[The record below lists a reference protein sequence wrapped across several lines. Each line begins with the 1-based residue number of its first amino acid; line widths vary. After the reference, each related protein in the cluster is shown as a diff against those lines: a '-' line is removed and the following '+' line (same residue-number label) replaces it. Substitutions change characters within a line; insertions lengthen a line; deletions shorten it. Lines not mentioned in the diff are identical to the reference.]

1 MSDYAVRV
9 EGLVKR
15 YGQLVALG
23 GIDLEVPQ
31 GTVFG
36 LLGPNGAG
44 KTTAV
49 RILATILKP
58 DGGHAEV
65 LGHDVVKEAPA
76 VRRRIGLAGQ
86 YAAVDANLTGRENL
100 RMVGILGQMPT
111 PQIMPRAAELLEKF
125 ELIDAADRP
134 LRRIRAACAGGLD
147 IAASLVTRP
156 PVLFLDE
163 PTTGLDLT
171 SRNALW
177 ETIEQLV
184 ADGTTVML
192 TTQYLEEADRLA
204 ERIAVVD
211 GGLVIA
217 NDTPTNLKSQLGSTV
232 VEIRFEKH
240 DGSERA
246 ATLLTGNVNGQVER
260 DDGTLRITSN
270 DGARILIDVLRML
283 DAQRHRAR
291 HARGPRTEPGRR
303 VPGADRSPRGGRRGS
318 ERATGQGPAR
328 RSGMSTAQVTIER
341 DVIDRRIPMGRLRDT
356 SAVIKRNLLQYIRVP
371 QLLVFSTVQPIIFV
385 LMFRFVFGG
394 SINTGKIPYV
404 DYLMPGIFLQ
414 VVVFGSLA
422 TAIGLA
428 TDLKSG
434 LMERFHA
441 LPMWTP
447 AVLVGRTLADLLR
460 NFFVVILMMVVGFLV
475 GWRIHTTLLA
485 LVPGVLLVLLF
496 GYAMSWIFATIGLA
510 VKDPETAQAAAFPIL
525 APLVFASASFVQVE
539 NMPGWLQPWSR
550 NQPVSV
556 TAETFRALTIG
567 GPTQLLVVKA
577 ILWSALII
585 AIFAPIAVRLYRKA
599 V

>member
-9 EGLVKR
+9 EGLVKH

-23 GIDLEVPQ
+23 GIDLEVPE

-58 DGGHAEV
+58 DAGHAEV

-111 PQIMPRAAELLEKF
+111 TQIMPRAAELLEKF
-125 ELIDAADRP
+125 ELSDAADRP
-134 LRRIRAACAGGLD
+134 LRTYSGGMRRRLD

-232 VEIRFEKH
+232 VEMRFEKH

-246 ATLLTGNVNGQVER
+246 ATLLTGSVNGQVER

-270 DGARILIDVLRML
+270 DGARILIDVLRAL
-283 DAQRHRAR
+283 DANDIAPDTLAVREPSLDDVFLALTGH
-291 HARGPRTEPGRR
+291 HAE
-303 VPGADRSPRGGRRGS
+303 ADEEA

-328 RSGMSTAQVTIER
+328 RRSMSAAQVTIER

-394 SINTGKIPYV
+394 SINTGRIPYV

-460 NFFVVILMMVVGFLV
+460 NVFVVILMMVVGFLV
-475 GWRIHTTLLA
+475 GLA
-485 LVPGVLLVLLF
+485 DPHHPARPGPRR
-496 GYAMSWIFATIGLA
+496 ARSCCCSATRCRG
-510 VKDPETAQAAAFPIL
+510 
-525 APLVFASASFVQVE
+525 S
-539 NMPGWLQPWSR
+539 SR
-550 NQPVSV
+550 RSGS
-556 TAETFRALTIG
+556 R
-567 GPTQLLVVKA
+567 
-577 ILWSALII
+577 
-585 AIFAPIAVRLYRKA
+585 
-599 V
+599 